1 MILNLIYRCCDTVNA
16 CSMRKPRIFGLS
28 KQQIVFKC
36 LDSLKMN
43 IDNISNDIDLKI
55 FVVADKCSD
64 KLKEKLNNVFKYA
77 EYEFLNEKTG
87 GNANSFCKCV
97 EIANSLPDNQIV
109 YFLEDD
115 YVFLRNDILNKLVFS
130 IVRLSNLDG
139 QYCAIM
145 LDDYPD
151 RWMNNCRNNVHIKC
165 IETGHFMQIHHTTC
179 TFSLW
184 TNSVKDNID
193 SLLGFKNWPYVNE
206 DMCINRLWKSVPLFS
221 PIPAWTI
228 HFQEDSTIPCYIN
241 KENLKRYM
249 NVII

>member
-1 MILNLIYRCCDTVNA
+1 MTLNLIYRCCDTVNA
-16 CSMRKPRIFGLS
+16 CSMRKPRIFNLT
-28 KQQIVFKC
+28 KQQIVMKC

-43 IDNISNDIDLKI
+43 LDNFSKENTLKI
-55 FVVADKCSD
+55 FVIADKCSD
-64 KLKEKLNNVFKYA
+64 KLKEKLKTTFEIA
-77 EYEFLNEKTG
+77 ECTFLDENSG
-87 GNANSFCKCV
+87 GNAKSFCKCV

-115 YVFLRNDILNKLVFS
+115 YVFLRNDILNKLIFS
-130 IVRLSNLDG
+130 IERISNLEERFS
-139 QYCAIM
+139 AIM
-145 LDDYPD
+145 PDDYPD
-151 RWMNNCRNNVHIKC
+151 RWLNYVKDNVHLRC

-184 TNSVKDNID
+184 TNSVKDNVD

-206 DMCINRLWKSVPLFS
+206 DMCINRLWKSVPLFN

-241 KENLKRYM
+241 KENLRRFFL
-249 NVII
+249 